1 MIERGGEGRSYMARL
16 NRIVALYI
24 AGLLGF
30 VALMAWAEQRG
41 LSRQWIGPIF
51 LFLTVMAYA
60 AIGVY
65 GRTTD
70 ADEYYVAGRRIPPF
84 YNGMAAAAD
93 WMSAASF
100 ISLSGAL

>member
-41 LSRQWIGPIF
+41 SSR
-51 LFLTVMAYA
+51 
-60 AIGVY
+60 
-65 GRTTD
+65 
-70 ADEYYVAGRRIPPF
+70 
-84 YNGMAAAAD
+84 
-93 WMSAASF
+93 
-100 ISLSGAL
+100 